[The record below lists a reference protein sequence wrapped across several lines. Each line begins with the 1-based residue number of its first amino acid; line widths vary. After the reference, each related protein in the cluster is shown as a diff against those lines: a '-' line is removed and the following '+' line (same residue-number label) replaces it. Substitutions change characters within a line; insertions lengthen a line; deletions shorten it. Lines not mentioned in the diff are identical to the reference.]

1 MIYFNPIEFDKHY
14 KYLLRLNID
23 STHAHIISKIS
34 FGDISYSLE
43 IANNFKD
50 TMEHIN
56 KILSSLL
63 ENDLVKWKNQF
74 ALLKDKNKI
83 IEYLKFLNIFLRD
96 VHNYKNTNDIKVV
109 NFINFEKLVTDFS
122 KKYPINFELCSN
134 LINNTIGNL
143 NANGYIPLMM
153 TALYIE
159 LFQVF
164 ENKYA
169 DTLNYQSSPSY
180 N

>member
-1 MIYFNPIEFDKHY
+1 M
-14 KYLLRLNID
+14 
-23 STHAHIISKIS
+23 
-34 FGDISYSLE
+34 
-43 IANNFKD
+43 
-50 TMEHIN
+50 
-56 KILSSLL
+56 
-63 ENDLVKWKNQF
+63 
-74 ALLKDKNKI
+74 
-83 IEYLKFLNIFLRD
+83 NIFLRD

-122 KKYPINFELCSN
+122 KKYSINFELCSN